1 MRTIEKYLW
10 KDDVMNVVFISGP
23 HGCGKTAFMEALLE
37 KSEVYIKDSFFLDF
51 VNDLPAIS
59 HMSIFEKCLL
69 RLYHRFYTA
78 QTFDSRGV
86 RRNRFV

>member
-1 MRTIEKYLW
+1 
-10 KDDVMNVVFISGP
+10 MNVVFISGP

-69 RLYHRFYTA
+69 RLSRKC
-78 QTFDSRGV
+78 SRGISCP
-86 RRNRFV
+86 RCILEQRTMCGD